1 LLEDNTGDEWPHS
14 KSFFSSLKGHSMTA
28 KQSKTAQSKRHS
40 ASPGATAAQF
50 VQKLMTLRS
59 ASELKNIQRY
69 FKSGAGEYGEGDEF
83 IGVRMGQLFS
93 LAKEF
98 QELSLSEIEKLL
110 ESPIHEV
117 RVGAV
122 SIMDFQARNK
132 KTSAK
137 RKKELFDLYLRRH
150 DRINNWDLVDRSA
163 PHVVGGYL
171 SDKPRRILYKL
182 ARSKNV
188 WERRTAIVST
198 WYFIRQGD
206 IDDTFQLA
214 EVLIADGHDLIHK
227 AAGGWLREAGKR
239 DQQRLLDFLDKH
251 AAQMPRTFLRYAIEH
266 LDKKTRD
273 YYLGLRQTEK

>member
-1 LLEDNTGDEWPHS
+1 MAT
-14 KSFFSSLKGHSMTA
+14 KR
-28 KQSKTAQSKRHS
+28 SKTAQTKRDS
-40 ASPGATAAQF
+40 AWPAKRTAAEF
-50 VQKLMTLRS
+50 VEKLMSLRS
-59 ASELKNIQRY
+59 AAELKKIQRY

-98 QELSLSEIEKLL
+98 QDLPPPEIEKLL

-132 KTSAK
+132 KTAAE

-163 PHVVGGYL
+163 PHVIGGYL
-171 SDKPRRILYKL
+171 CDKPRKVLYKL

-214 EVLIADGHDLIHK
+214 EVLLSDGHDLIHK
-227 AAGGWLREAGKR
+227 AAGGWLREAGKHDR
-239 DQQRLLDFLDKH
+239 QRLLDFLNKH
-251 AAQMPRTFLRYAIEH
+251 AAKMPRTFLRYAIEH

-273 YYLGLRQTEK
+273 YYLGLRKTEK

>member
-1 LLEDNTGDEWPHS
+1 MS
-14 KSFFSSLKGHSMTA
+14 VKR
-28 KQSKTAQSKRHS
+28 SKTATGERHS
-40 ASPGATAAQF
+40 ESTAATAAQF
-50 VQKLMTLRS
+50 VEKLMSLRS
-59 ASELKNIQRY
+59 AVELKKIQRY

-83 IGVRMGQLFS
+83 IGVRMGQVFA

-98 QELSLSEIEKLL
+98 QAMSPSEIEKLL

-117 RVGAV
+117 RAGAV
-122 SIMDFQARNK
+122 SIMDFQARNR
-132 KTSAK
+132 KTSAE

-163 PHVVGGYL
+163 PHVMGGYL
-171 SDKPRRILYKL
+171 SDKPRKVLYKL

-198 WYFIRQGD
+198 WYFVRKD
-206 IDDTFQLA
+206 DLDDTFKIAEILLA
-214 EVLIADGHDLIHK
+214 DKHDLIHK

-239 DQQRLLDFLDKH
+239 DQQRLLDFLEKH
-251 AAQMPRTFLRYAIEH
+251 AGRMPRTFLRYAIEH

-273 YYLGLRQTEK
+273 YYLGLRNPTK

>member
-1 LLEDNTGDEWPHS
+1 MAT
-14 KSFFSSLKGHSMTA
+14 KR
-28 KQSKTAQSKRHS
+28 SKTAQTKRDS
-40 ASPGATAAQF
+40 AWPAKRTAAEF
-50 VQKLMTLRS
+50 VEKLMSLRS
-59 ASELKNIQRY
+59 AAELKKIQRY

-98 QELSLSEIEKLL
+98 QDLPPPEIEKLL

-132 KTSAK
+132 KTAAE

-163 PHVVGGYL
+163 PHVIGGYL
-171 SDKPRRILYKL
+171 CDKPRKVLYQL

-206 IDDTFQLA
+206 LDDTFQLA
-214 EVLIADGHDLIHK
+214 EVLLSDGHDLIHK
-227 AAGGWLREAGKR
+227 AAGGWLREAGKHDR
-239 DQQRLLDFLDKH
+239 QRLLDFLNQH
-251 AAQMPRTFLRYAIEH
+251 AAKMPRTFLRYAIEH
-266 LDKKTRD
+266 LDQKTRD
-273 YYLGLRQTEK
+273 YYLGLRKTEK